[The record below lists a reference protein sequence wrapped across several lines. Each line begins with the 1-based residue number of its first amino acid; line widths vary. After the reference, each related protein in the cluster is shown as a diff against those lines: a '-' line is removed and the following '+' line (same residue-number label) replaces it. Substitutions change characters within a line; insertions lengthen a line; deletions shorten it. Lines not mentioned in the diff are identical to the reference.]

1 MEDTVVYQETE
12 SVVQLYSERQQK
24 QWGDSLN
31 EESEVELPAKLYG
44 HISFLLHITV
54 NPQMVKALVDF
65 WNPPY
70 TCFTI
75 DGIDMV
81 PTIEEYTSLLHLMT
95 QRSPYRTYVPNSRIS
110 LARELYNLAGVKIQR
125 TVGESK
131 RITWKCLKEL
141 LEEEKGEE
149 VQIHLFA
156 LAIYGLI
163 VFPKE
168 LGTID
173 RSTISFV
180 GQVKNGA
187 NPIPGILAET
197 FRSLNKC
204 RSKGQERLKCC
215 VSLLYVWFAS
225 HLPSNQ
231 GGYRNTF
238 LALRISLA
246 EFEEAQQN
254 VQWSKANWNEKLHKL
269 RELGLVWQAPWMNHS
284 NMMYRC
290 GNFPWVPLLGPWGG
304 IAYAPLMAR
313 RQVGASQFVPMTH
326 GLADSD
332 FAYEI
337 GDTQNQI
344 RKFMVAW
351 KHVHLIGPG
360 DEIATIQGNY
370 EVWRE
375 NRVNPQLKRI
385 PEVVIEHVKS
395 PSACMQLK
403 LQGDPCPAEKGDA
416 RAEVENQQKEAL
428 ISVYRKEIKQQRIR
442 YIQSEEEVVALRKER
457 RRLRAA
463 LERKSQMLEDA
474 HTESKKKSLYIQELE
489 RQWNEQR
496 SNYNQVLEKMEP
508 CITKAG
514 YWEAKFRALHKKTTQ
529 QNAEIVQS

>member
-1 MEDTVVYQETE
+1 
-12 SVVQLYSERQQK
+12 
-24 QWGDSLN
+24 
-31 EESEVELPAKLYG
+31 
-44 HISFLLHITV
+44 
-54 NPQMVKALVDF
+54 MVKELVDF

-81 PTIEEYTSLLHLMT
+81 PRIEEYTSLLHLMT
-95 QRSPYRTYVPNSRIS
+95 QRSPYRTYVPDSRIS
-110 LARELYNLAGVKIQR
+110 LAWELYNLDVVKIQR
-125 TVGESK
+125 TAGESK
-131 RITWKCLKEL
+131 RITWKCLKEFVDLISHALLTEL

-156 LAIYGLI
+156 LAVYGLI
-163 VFPKE
+163 IFPKE
-168 LGTID
+168 LRTID

-180 GQVKNGA
+180 AQVKNGA
-187 NPIPGILAET
+187 NPFPGILAET

-204 RSKGQERLKCC
+204 RSKGQEQLKCC
-215 VSLLYVWFAS
+215 VPLLYVWFAS

-238 LALRISLA
+238 SALRIPLA
-246 EFEEAQQN
+246 EFEEAQQS

-290 GNFPWVPLLGPWGG
+290 GNFSWVPLLGPWGG
-304 IAYAPLMAR
+304 IAYAPLMVR
-313 RQVGASQFVPMTH
+313 RQVGASQFVPMIH
-326 GLADSD
+326 ELADSD

-337 GDTQNQI
+337 ADTQNQI

-351 KHVHLIGPG
+351 KHVHLLGPG
-360 DEIATIQGNY
+360 DRVATVQGNY
-370 EVWRE
+370 EAWHE
-375 NRVNPQLKRI
+375 NWVNPQLKRI
-385 PEVVIEHVKS
+385 LKVVIDHTKS
-395 PSACMQLK
+395 PRGGMQLK
-403 LQGDPCPAEKGDA
+403 LRGDPCPTEKGDA
-416 RAEVENQQKEAL
+416 RTEMEDQHARQKEAL
-428 ISVYRKEIKQQRIR
+428 VSVYRREIKRQKNC
-442 YIQSEEEVVALRKER
+442 YAQSEEEVVALRKER

-474 HTESKKKSLYIQELE
+474 HTENKKKSLYIQEQE
-489 RQWNEQR
+489 RQWDKQK
-496 SNYNQVLEKMEP
+496 SKYNQVLEKMEP

-529 QNAEIVQS
+529 KNAEVVKS

>member
-1 MEDTVVYQETE
+1 
-12 SVVQLYSERQQK
+12 
-24 QWGDSLN
+24 
-31 EESEVELPAKLYG
+31 
-44 HISFLLHITV
+44 
-54 NPQMVKALVDF
+54 
-65 WNPPY
+65 
-70 TCFTI
+70 
-75 DGIDMV
+75 MV

-95 QRSPYRTYVPNSRIS
+95 QRSPSCTYVPDSRIS
-110 LARELYNLAGVKIQR
+110 LAGELYNLARVKIQR

-131 RITWKCLKEL
+131 RITWKCLNEL

-180 GQVKNGA
+180 AQVKNGA
-187 NPIPGILAET
+187 NPIFEILAET

-215 VSLLYVWFAS
+215 VSLLYVWFTS

-238 LALRISLA
+238 SALRIPLA
-246 EFEEAQQN
+246 EFKEAQQN

-269 RELGLVWQAPWMNHS
+269 RELGLVWQVPWMNHS
-284 NMMYRC
+284 NMMYQC
-290 GNFPWVPLLGPWGG
+290 GNFLWVPLLGPWGG

-344 RKFMVAW
+344 RNFMVAW
-351 KHVHLIGPG
+351 KHVHLIGLG
-360 DEIATIQGNY
+360 DEIAT
-370 EVWRE
+370 V
-375 NRVNPQLKRI
+375 
-385 PEVVIEHVKS
+385 
-395 PSACMQLK
+395 
-403 LQGDPCPAEKGDA
+403 
-416 RAEVENQQKEAL
+416 
-428 ISVYRKEIKQQRIR
+428 
-442 YIQSEEEVVALRKER
+442 
-457 RRLRAA
+457 
-463 LERKSQMLEDA
+463 
-474 HTESKKKSLYIQELE
+474 
-489 RQWNEQR
+489 
-496 SNYNQVLEKMEP
+496 
-508 CITKAG
+508 
-514 YWEAKFRALHKKTTQ
+514 
-529 QNAEIVQS
+529 

>member
-31 EESEVELPAKLYG
+31 EESKVELPAKVCLYTRSNSRKELKTIWKDWTPQRRLEFSQLYG
-44 HISFLLHITV
+44 HIGFLLHITV
-54 NPQMVKALVDF
+54 NLQMVKALVDF

-81 PTIEEYTSLLHLMT
+81 PTIEEYSSLLHLMT
-95 QRSPYRTYVPNSRIS
+95 QRSPYRTYVPDSRIS

-125 TVGESK
+125 TAGESK
-131 RITWKCLKEL
+131 RITWKFLKEL

-163 VFPKE
+163 IFPKE

-180 GQVKNGA
+180 AQVKNGA
-187 NPIPGILAET
+187 NPDPGILVET
-197 FRSLNKC
+197 FD
-204 RSKGQERLKCC
+204 
-215 VSLLYVWFAS
+215 LLTNAGA
-225 HLPSNQ
+225 SNQ

-238 LALRISLA
+238 SALRIPLA

-254 VQWSKANWNEKLHKL
+254 IQWSKANWNEKLHKL

-304 IAYAPLMAR
+304 IAYVPLMAR

-351 KHVHLIGPG
+351 KHMHLIGPG
-360 DEIATIQGNY
+360 DGIATVQGNY
-370 EVWRE
+370 EVWWE
-375 NRVNPQLKRI
+375 NRVNPRRKRI
-385 PEVVIEHVKS
+385 PEVVIEDVKS

-403 LQGDPCPAEKGDA
+403 PQGDPCPVEKGDA
-416 RAEVENQQKEAL
+416 RAEVGNQQKEAL
-428 ISVYRKEIKQQRIR
+428 VSVYRKEIKRQRIR

-457 RRLRAA
+457 
-463 LERKSQMLEDA
+463 
-474 HTESKKKSLYIQELE
+474 
-489 RQWNEQR
+489 
-496 SNYNQVLEKMEP
+496 
-508 CITKAG
+508 
-514 YWEAKFRALHKKTTQ
+514 
-529 QNAEIVQS
+529 